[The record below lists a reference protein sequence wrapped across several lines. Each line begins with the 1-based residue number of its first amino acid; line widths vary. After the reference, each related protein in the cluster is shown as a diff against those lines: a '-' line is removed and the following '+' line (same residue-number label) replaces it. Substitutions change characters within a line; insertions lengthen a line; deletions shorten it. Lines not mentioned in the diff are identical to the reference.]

1 MKREVKMKSFFA
13 FMMLIVFSISLV
25 SCDDDDDDKDLPE
38 SIYTSGPNLVN
49 YENGGDK
56 IAAHLY
62 VPEGFNE
69 NDDKTYPTVIVS
81 PPFTGIKEQTAGIYA
96 EELSKLGYVA
106 LAYDP
111 RGWGESEGYPYVGDG
126 FRMSDDLNKG
136 ITYLS
141 GFSFVDEENIFS
153 LGICMGASFAAYNA
167 IEDDRVKAVGQ
178 VSAYLTAGEEYSAL
192 LPDAVYM
199 PEIYEQTPADQIQY
213 LTAVYAAGTEGY
225 NQAPPIVQNMSTYYL
240 EGTPGYHA
248 NWANSVS
255 SLSMIAFA
263 TFNIFDHIDA
273 FNAAGKPLVSIIGT
287 EAVSREGGER
297 FYNGVNTKKELLMV
311 KGSDHFELYYMPEY
325 VSQAVPKLHQFFSSV
340 D

>member
-1 MKREVKMKSFFA
+1 MKVKTYLSFL
-13 FMMLIVFSISLV
+13 MVLGMSLSFV
-25 SCDDDDDDKDLPE
+25 SCDDDDDDDKDLPE
-38 SIYTSGPNLVN
+38 SIYTSGPNVVSYVN
-49 YENGGDK
+49 DGDK

-69 NDDKTYPTVIVS
+69 NEDKTYPTVVVS

-111 RGWGESEGYPYVGDG
+111 RGWGESEGYPFLGDG
-126 FRMSDDLNKG
+126 FRMSDDLNQS

-141 GFSFVDEENIFS
+141 KFPFVDKENIFS

-178 VSAYLTAGEEYSAL
+178 VSAYLTAGDEYSAL
-192 LPDAVYM
+192 LPDAVYA
-199 PEIYEQTPADQIQY
+199 PEIYEQTPADQVQY
-213 LTAVYAAGTEGY
+213 LTAVYEPGTEGY
-225 NQAPPIVQNMSTYYL
+225 NMSAPIVQNMATYYL
-240 EGTPGYHA
+240 EGRPGYHV

-255 SLSMIAFA
+255 SLSLPAFA
-263 TFNIFDHIDA
+263 TFNIYDHMDA
-273 FNAAGKPLVSIIGT
+273 FTASGKPLVSIIGT

-297 FYNGVNTKKELLMV
+297 FYNGVDTKKELLMV
-311 KGSDHFELYYMPEY
+311 EGAGHFELYYMPEY
-325 VSQAVPKLHQFFSSV
+325 VSQAVPKINQFFSNL
-340 D
+340 

>member
-1 MKREVKMKSFFA
+1 MTLKTYLSFL
-13 FMMLIVFSISLV
+13 MVLGVSFSFV
-25 SCDDDDDDKDLPE
+25 SCDDDDDKDLPD
-38 SIYTSGPNLVN
+38 SIYTSGPNVVSYTN
-49 YENGGDK
+49 DGDK
-56 IAAHLY
+56 VAAHLY

-111 RGWGESEGYPYVGDG
+111 RGWGESEGYAYLGDG

-141 GFSFVDEENIFS
+141 GFSFVDKENIFS

-167 IEDDRVKAVGQ
+167 IEDERVKAVGQ
-178 VSAYLTAGEEYSAL
+178 VSAYLTAGDEYSAV

-199 PEIYEQTPADQIQY
+199 PEIYELTPADSVVY
-213 LTAVYAAGTEGY
+213 FTAVYEPGTDGY
-225 NQAPPIVQNMSTYYL
+225 NMAAPIVQNMSTYYL
-240 EGTPGYHA
+240 EGKPGYHA
-248 NWANSVS
+248 NWANKVS
-255 SLSMIAFA
+255 SLSMLAFA
-263 TFNIFDHIDA
+263 TFNIYDHMDA
-273 FNAAGKPLVSIIGT
+273 FTASGTPLVSVIGT

-297 FYNGVNTKKELLMV
+297 FYNGVDTKKELLMV
-311 KGSDHFELYYMPEY
+311 EGAGHFELYYMPQY
-325 VSQAVPKLHQFFSSV
+325 VAPAVTKLDQFFSGL
-340 D
+340 